1 MGGSLAETCLDQI
14 TITTMPEEIIET
26 VPVEASVEEELVAP
40 EAVSEEDESTEE
52 VVPAEII
59 PDVATA

>member
-1 MGGSLAETCLDQI
+1 
-14 TITTMPEEIIET
+14 MPEEIIET
-26 VPVEASVEEELVAP
+26 VPVEAPAEEEIVAP
-40 EAVSEEDESTEE
+40 EVASEEDESAEE